1 MVLTFALMVS
11 SILLGLFVAALI
23 HSALRRIS
31 SAPKNKLTVWPGGF
45 ISVAQGGQRA
55 MGLLTG
61 CSARSRSP
69 SLASRGFA
77 CDGAVKGQTKT
88 ALGTSKR

>member
-1 MVLTFALMVS
+1 
-11 SILLGLFVAALI
+11 
-23 HSALRRIS
+23 
-31 SAPKNKLTVWPGGF
+31 
-45 ISVAQGGQRA
+45 

-88 ALGTSKR
+88 ALGTSKRYAGLLLFYVGLTENSLRTARERVGFLIVF